1 MRVDKYTMAQS
12 WMRQDDAT
20 PDEAKATWDTLE
32 TEFEDKRK
40 AQLMAS
46 AETDEIIKTIND
58 KFGPGTM
65 FPASE
70 APIPPMTD
78 QQAIFEFGQRNP
90 QADGGRIGFEKG
102 LLVSD
107 LTPNEL
113 TAAQVSARRAGISG
127 KKDSKEFA
135 DFVGGDTYKRRIT
148 MDKEWAEEAG
158 FDLET
163 WKKMNKK
170 ERARA
175 FFNKKYRTEKRTK
188 AGNVVGDTVEE
199 IVIQLQKGGTLT
211 KQQKEKKMLYDT
223 YADIFKEEFN
233 KLKNLGEPFS
243 RRDLT
248 EQVIAR
254 IEEKYTTPDKYFNED
269 FLPTR
274 DLTGDASKSWYD
286 FISPSK
292 KSDAKKALF
301 PNIETAN
308 KFFSQESTYLRR
320 TATQEKVFDLLA
332 KGVNEIDDIAAELEI
347 PRNRVKLAVTRM
359 LRNMYDSKKVP
370 AFLQNRQDNFGDVA
384 DALENSKSLEGYKK
398 RNIRKTIYETFPE
411 DSPKIKTALKKINE
425 FDSYIDNLKKDFPGL
440 KINYDHPASYQALKN
455 QNLKGFL
462 NITPI
467 QQDLNNFKSQFDLR
481 SQLNLGA
488 MEDALAAGNMEEYKK
503 LLQKQRGIERLWS
516 NLTGGQSTLGR
527 VRLGKA
533 TNLGTK
539 ELLDGSK
546 NLIKEFEG
554 NLSIRENI
562 ARNIDPSVKFYDPVS
577 KTNKTLLETMDSLFP
592 VAKGQ
597 TKLIERTKKLTSPE
611 LLDMDKQV
619 SDYIT
624 GKSNKMPKISSQS
637 GFISTDLLGAPQIK
651 ALMKSEGFKK
661 FSKVA
666 KTPGKFFGIGDIALG
681 YLDFL
686 NNKQKG
692 QSDKL
697 ANKNALQAM
706 SFGLWKGGDR
716 ERLEEVRELAIK
728 NGMDGDVFDSI
739 AYMNEKQNLFQKTVN
754 NAKWKYDDFKK
765 AGMDKDA
772 EQIKIDAGKR
782 LTEIMGDITTGQS
795 SLQTNVRVDEAGAP
809 IDINVDDKM
818 LDAYKNVRST
828 GIDYRTKQ
836 AKDAYETQKRL
847 LHPEA
852 GKIGNWL
859 MTNIFTTDARRKAQE
874 QAYINDMEERE
885 LYLYNQARGISP
897 DQPLSG
903 KGTVE
908 FMLQNP
914 KLFGSPTSYSTGGIA
929 GVKKVDPDEL
939 KEAQEKMKKLMK
951 QYKNKNLDWD
961 AVKRSYKIWTK

>member
-1 MRVDKYTMAQS
+1 
-12 WMRQDDAT
+12 
-20 PDEAKATWDTLE
+20 
-32 TEFEDKRK
+32 
-40 AQLMAS
+40 
-46 AETDEIIKTIND
+46 
-58 KFGPGTM
+58 
-65 FPASE
+65 
-70 APIPPMTD
+70 TD
-78 QQAIFEFGQRNP
+78 QQAIFEWEERNRK
-90 QADGGRIGFEKG
+90 AGGGRIGFEKG

-301 PNIETAN
+301 PNTETAN

-597 TKLIERTKKLTSPE
+597 TKLIERAKKLTSPE
-611 LLDMDKQV
+611 LLDMNKKIINQLTGGDPKLNKFV
-619 SDYIT
+619 SQNFMSSGPAGAYEML
-624 GKSNKMPKISSQS
+624 SNDLKKI
-637 GFISTDLLGAPQIK
+637 IN
-651 ALMKSEGFKK
+651 SEGFKTWK
-661 FSKVA
+661 A
-666 KTPGKFFGIGDIALG
+666 KIANPTLTAAGKAARLPAKFFGVADLALG
-681 YLDFL
+681 YLDYS
-686 NNKQKG
+686 NNRQKG
-692 QSDKL
+692 WSKEDSKAHMIETLLFGFGNMGEKADMAGVKKVAMEKYNMSSEVFDQL
-697 ANKNALQAM
+697 IEANKNQN
-706 SFGLWKGGDR
+706 
-716 ERLEEVRELAIK
+716 EV
-728 NGMDGDVFDSI
+728 
-739 AYMNEKQNLFQKTVN
+739 KQIIT
-754 NAKWKYDDFKK
+754 DF
-765 AGMDKDA
+765 AAQNKDA
-772 EQIKIDAGKR
+772 KERIDAGLADEVGESLILLRNKDKGQKR
-782 LTEIMGDITTGQS
+782 LQVLMKEAIEREP
-795 SLQTNVRVDEAGAP
+795 SLKTNLQVQEAGAP
-809 IDINVDDKM
+809 IDINVDKGKALGDLSKSSYDFVQKRIEDSDLEKIANYRDTTRGGIGDKVSSVFQWDIFNLLRGQPTEAMKHPYEMEKLKREDPQLYYKM
-818 LDAYKNVRST
+818 LLSEGVDPRMDMNIPVHL
-828 GIDYRTKQ
+828 
-836 AKDAYETQKRL
+836 EWEQKY
-847 LHPEA
+847 PYY
-852 GKIGNWL
+852 G
-859 MTNIFTTDARRKAQE
+859 TP
-874 QAYINDMEERE
+874 
-885 LYLYNQARGISP
+885 IS
-897 DQPLSG
+897 DEIKKS
-903 KGTVE
+903 
-908 FMLQNP
+908 
-914 KLFGSPTSYSTGGIA
+914 TSYFDGGIA
-929 GVKKVDPDEL
+929 SLRRKK
-939 KEAQEKMKKLMK
+939 
-951 QYKNKNLDWD
+951 
-961 AVKRSYKIWTK
+961 